1 MGYDPLKDG
10 MYNPKVDYDMD
21 PYTRQMLGQ
30 AAGPAPGAPA
40 ALTPQQES
48 YKNIGSAGIQAAGQ
62 TFAQIMQ
69 AIAAKQALEAQQ
81 LQNEKNIGSS
91 ETIAGSRLKT
101 AGEDADAKLDMNAI
115 AQLLKFGQQ
124 QTATDTKRTGL
135 GQMGTDAVTSGLLSA
150 FRKGK

>member
-21 PYTRQMLGQ
+21 PYTRQMLGI
-30 AAGPAPGAPA
+30 ASPA
-40 ALTPQQES
+40 ASTPGLTKSQVDM
-48 YKNIGSAGIQAAGQ
+48 GSAGIKAAGQ
-62 TFAQIMQ
+62 TFEQIMN
-69 AIAAKQALEAQQ
+69 AIAAKQALEAKQ
-81 LQNEKNIGSS
+81 LQNEKDLAST
-91 ETIAGSRLKT
+91 ETISGSRLKT